1 MKTISVIISMF
12 FLSFLLSAQ
21 EGIYKFKMPDI
32 HGDTHSLSEYRG
44 KVLLIVNVASK
55 CGYTPQ
61 YEALQKLY
69 EKYREQGLVVLAFPA
84 NDFLK
89 QEPGSDAEI
98 LEFCRRN
105 YGVTFPVFS
114 KIHVKG
120 KKIHPLYRYLRE
132 ESGRDVKWNFQK
144 YLIDRNG
151 KIIRVFAPKVKPDS
165 EEMIQAIESV
175 LS

>member
-1 MKTISVIISMF
+1 MVF
-12 FLSFLLSAQ
+12 AQ

-32 HGDTHSLSEYRG
+32 HGDTHSLREYRG

-55 CGYTPQ
+55 CGFTPQ

-69 EKYREQGLVVLAFPA
+69 EKYRDQGFLVLAFPA
-84 NDFLK
+84 NDFLR

-98 LEFCRRN
+98 FEFCRSN

-151 KIIRVFAPKVKPDS
+151 KIIRVFAPKLSPGS
-165 EEMIQAIESV
+165 EEITNAIESI
-175 LS
+175 LR

>member
-1 MKTISVIISMF
+1 MKKISVLLSV
-12 FLSFLLSAQ
+12 FLFSTMLSAQ
-21 EGIYKFKMPDI
+21 EGIYQFKMPDI
-32 HGDTHSLSEYRG
+32 RGDTHSFSEYRG

-61 YEALQKLY
+61 YEALQALY
-69 EKYREQGLVVLAFPA
+69 ETYRDRGLLVLAFPA

-98 LEFCRRN
+98 LEFCRTK
-105 YGVTFPVFS
+105 YGVSFPVFS

-151 KIIRVFAPKVKPDS
+151 KIVKVFAPKVKPDS
-165 EEMIQAIESV
+165 EEMVNAIESI
-175 LS
+175 LN

>member
-1 MKTISVIISMF
+1 MKKISVLISV
-12 FLSFLLSAQ
+12 FLFSTMLSAQ
-21 EGIYKFKMPDI
+21 EGIYQFRMPDI
-32 HGDTHSLSEYRG
+32 QGDTHSFSEYRG

-61 YEALQKLY
+61 YEALQALY
-69 EKYREQGLVVLAFPA
+69 ETYREQGLLVLAFPA

-98 LEFCRRN
+98 LEFCRTK
-105 YGVTFPVFS
+105 YGVSFPVFS

-151 KIIRVFAPKVKPDS
+151 KIVKVFAPKVKPDS
-165 EEMIQAIESV
+165 EEMVNAIESI
-175 LS
+175 LN

>member
-1 MKTISVIISMF
+1 MKKISVLLSV
-12 FLSFLLSAQ
+12 FLFSTMLSAQ
-21 EGIYKFKMPDI
+21 EGIYQFRMPDI
-32 HGDTHSLSEYRG
+32 QGDTHSFSEYRG

-61 YEALQKLY
+61 YEALQALY
-69 EKYREQGLVVLAFPA
+69 EKYRDRGLLVLAFPA

-98 LEFCRRN
+98 LEFCRTK
-105 YGVTFPVFS
+105 YGVSFPVFS

-151 KIIRVFAPKVKPDS
+151 KIVKVFAPKVTPDS
-165 EEMIQAIESV
+165 EEIVNAIESI
-175 LS
+175 LN